1 MVYSLLC
8 AKQWIDQQ
16 VIVSYSDIV
25 YPSEFVEKL
34 INSKMK
40 NVIIV
45 DKNWKKLWKLRF
57 KQPLVD
63 AETLKLN
70 RDNSLKEIGKKTN
83 NYADIE
89 GQYIGLF

>member
-40 NVIIV
+40 M
-45 DKNWKKLWKLRF
+45 
-57 KQPLVD
+57 
-63 AETLKLN
+63 
-70 RDNSLKEIGKKTN
+70 
-83 NYADIE
+83 
-89 GQYIGLF
+89 